1 MFVVGPEMEVSMRCL
16 LCAVLA
22 LAACR
27 RAETPRETQ
36 RADTTPSPPAPS
48 AAALS
53 PSQDTAAFARLVG
66 TWDAQG
72 YDSGSTR
79 PQRFTL
85 TWSRAPEGGLTGQVA
100 FKPGEKYRVKIVSI
114 SDNNTVVYESEPH
127 RSPTLKTDVV
137 THTEARLSDDS
148 LTGTYEARA
157 TAGEKVLRGR
167 FSAARAR

>member
-1 MFVVGPEMEVSMRCL
+1 MRYV

-27 RAETPRETQ
+27 RAETPREAQ
-36 RADTTPSPPAPS
+36 RVDTTPSPPP
-48 AAALS
+48 AAAPS

-66 TWDAQG
+66 TWEAQG

-85 TWSRAPEGGLTGQVA
+85 TWSRAPEGGLTGQIA

-127 RSPTLKTDVV
+127 RSPTLKTEVV
-137 THTEARLSDDS
+137 TRTEARVSDDS